1 MNFVSLKSYAKI
13 NLSLRVL
20 RKLKK
25 IHQIETL
32 ICFIN
37 HYDKILIKQ
46 SDHKKHEVIFN
57 GKFSKEIP
65 RKNTVTKLLEILD
78 NKKLLKNKK
87 YLIKIKKNIP
97 QKSGLG
103 GGSINASTIFNY
115 LIKINQ
121 LKINLNQK
129 YQICNKIGSDVL
141 FGLDRKISLLNSKN
155 KLIKSNKKFRSN
167 LIVIKP
173 NFGCSTKQIYKEVKF
188 YSKSNFKN
196 FNKNSLKISSL
207 IRLQNDLE
215 AIVFKQYPIL
225 MSIKKNLLKL
235 PGIKFVRMTGSGSTL
250 IGFFNNK
257 KNALNGMRK
266 MKKTYNNYW
275 CILSKTI

>member
-57 GKFSKEIP
+57 GKFSKKIP

-129 YQICNKIGSDVL
+129 YQICNKIGSDVI

-196 FNKNSLKISSL
+196 FNKNSLKISNL
-207 IRLQNDLE
+207 TRLQNDLE

-235 PGIKFVRMTGSGSTL
+235 PGIKFARMTGSGSTL

>member
-196 FNKNSLKISSL
+196 FNKNSLKISNL
-207 IRLQNDLE
+207 TRLQNDLE

>member
-129 YQICNKIGSDVL
+129 YQICNKIGSDVI

-225 MSIKKNLLKL
+225 MSVKKNLLKL

-257 KNALNGMRK
+257 KNALDGMRK

>member
-37 HYDKILIKQ
+37 HYDEILIKQ

-129 YQICNKIGSDVL
+129 YQICNKIGSDVI

-196 FNKNSLKISSL
+196 FNKNSLKISNL
-207 IRLQNDLE
+207 TRLQNDLE

>member
-37 HYDKILIKQ
+37 HYDEILIKQ

-129 YQICNKIGSDVL
+129 YQICNKIGSDVI

-196 FNKNSLKISSL
+196 FNKNSLKISNL
-207 IRLQNDLE
+207 TRLQNDLE

-225 MSIKKNLLKL
+225 MSVKKNLLKL

>member
-57 GKFSKEIP
+57 GKFSKKIP

-129 YQICNKIGSDVL
+129 YQICNKIGSDVI

-235 PGIKFVRMTGSGSTL
+235 PGIKFARMTGSGSTL

>member
-20 RKLKK
+20 KKLKK

-37 HYDKILIKQ
+37 HYDEILIKQ

-57 GKFSKEIP
+57 GKFSKKIP

-173 NFGCSTKQIYKEVKF
+173 NFGCSTKQIYKGVKF
-188 YSKSNFKN
+188 YSKSDFKN
-196 FNKNSLKISSL
+196 FNKNSLKISNL
-207 IRLQNDLE
+207 TRLQNDLE

-235 PGIKFVRMTGSGSTL
+235 PGIKFARMTGSGSTL

>member
-37 HYDKILIKQ
+37 HYDEILIKQ

-57 GKFSKEIP
+57 GKFSKKIP

-235 PGIKFVRMTGSGSTL
+235 PGIKFARMTGSGSTL

>member
-37 HYDKILIKQ
+37 HYDEILIKQ

-57 GKFSKEIP
+57 GKFSKKIP

-250 IGFFNNK
+250 IGFFDNK

>member
-37 HYDKILIKQ
+37 HYDEILIKQ

-57 GKFSKEIP
+57 GKFSKKIP

>member
-37 HYDKILIKQ
+37 HYDEILIKQ
-46 SDHKKHEVIFN
+46 SDNKKHEVIFN
-57 GKFSKEIP
+57 GKFSKKIP

>member
-37 HYDKILIKQ
+37 HYDEILIKQ

-57 GKFSKEIP
+57 GKFSKKIP

-129 YQICNKIGSDVL
+129 YQICNKIGSDVI

-235 PGIKFVRMTGSGSTL
+235 PGIKFARMTGSGSTL

>member
-129 YQICNKIGSDVL
+129 YQICNKIGSDVI

-235 PGIKFVRMTGSGSTL
+235 PGIKFARMTGSGSTL

>member
-37 HYDKILIKQ
+37 HYDEILIKQ

-57 GKFSKEIP
+57 GKFSKKIP

-257 KNALNGMRK
+257 KNALDGMRK

>member
-235 PGIKFVRMTGSGSTL
+235 PGIKFARMTGSGSTL

>member
-57 GKFSKEIP
+57 GKFSKKIP

-129 YQICNKIGSDVL
+129 YQICNKIGSDVI

-257 KNALNGMRK
+257 KNALDGMRK